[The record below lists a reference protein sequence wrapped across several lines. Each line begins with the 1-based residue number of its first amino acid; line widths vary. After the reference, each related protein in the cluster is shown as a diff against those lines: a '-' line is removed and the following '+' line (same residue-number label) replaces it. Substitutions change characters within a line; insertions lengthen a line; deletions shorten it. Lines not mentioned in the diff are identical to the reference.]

1 MSKIKEYYKDYNLDN
16 INFIYDESPRV
27 EGNNLYV
34 KTDEDAIHELWHFLS
49 QNKPNEKY
57 KEFYDNLNDDRIT
70 ELGGDLNFVKRH
82 EGDPGHFYHPSELE
96 ARIMAAKFKS

>member
-49 QNKPNEKY
+49 
-57 KEFYDNLNDDRIT
+57 
-70 ELGGDLNFVKRH
+70 
-82 EGDPGHFYHPSELE
+82 
-96 ARIMAAKFKS
+96 